1 MKKNTPDVIGILALF
16 CNMLTKPSKPGV
28 LGYIFQYYQI
38 RIKKI
43 IHNIKK
49 KCLTLSQAFPI
60 Q

>member
-1 MKKNTPDVIGILALF
+1 MKKNIPDVIGILALF
-16 CNMLTKPSKPGV
+16 CNMLTKPSKSGAF
-28 LGYIFQYYQI
+28 GYIFQCIQI

-49 KCLTLSQAFPI
+49 KCLTLSQAFPT